1 MIEENVGAGLMKYN
15 SQRIEDID
23 KSMTEE
29 KWKKIAEDLWS
40 LLDDIDTA
48 SDMFKPEMNN
58 FYKYTM
64 NKAGKRFKLIASDGY
79 KLFPLKNGK
88 SE

>member
-1 MIEENVGAGLMKYN
+1 MKYN
-15 SQRIEDID
+15 AGPTANTENE
-23 KSMTEE
+23 MTEE
-29 KWKKIAEDLWS
+29 KWQKIAEDLWN

-64 NKAGKRFKLIASDGY
+64 NKAGERFKLITSDGY
-79 KLFPLKNGK
+79 SLFPVNNKDMK
-88 SE
+88 

>member
-1 MIEENVGAGLMKYN
+1 MNYN
-15 SQRIEDID
+15 SSDNQKID
-23 KSMTEE
+23 KDMSEQ
-29 KWKKIAEDLWS
+29 KWKEIAEQLWT

-64 NKAGKRFKLIASDGY
+64 RKVEARFKLIGSDGY
-79 KLFPLKNGK
+79 KLFPAQ
-88 SE
+88 ED

>member
-1 MIEENVGAGLMKYN
+1 MQEIKDEANLMKYN
-15 SQRIEDID
+15 SGPTVDTN
-23 KSMTEE
+23 KAMTEE
-29 KWKKIAEDLWS
+29 KWQKIAEDLWA

-64 NKAGKRFKLIASDGY
+64 NKAEKRFKLITSNGF
-79 KLFPLKNGK
+79 KLFPVNCNG
-88 SE
+88 